1 MKTMLQEKIETL
13 QRAGLYR
20 RMKYFESPQAARA
33 RLGGREVLMLS
44 SNSYLGLCSDD
55 RLKQAAHDAITRYG
69 TGAGGS
75 RLISGSF
82 DLHQKLEKEIA
93 DFKKTEAALIF
104 NTGYMANVG
113 VLSAIADKGWT
124 LFSDRL
130 NHASLIDGCRLSGA
144 KVVVYNHCDLVDL
157 ERKIHS
163 HRSGPGLIV
172 TDSLFSV
179 DGDLAPLP
187 ALVDIARRY
196 RLLLMVDEAHATGVL
211 GQSGGGAAEYF
222 GIETGIDISLG
233 TFSKALASEGG
244 FVAGSL
250 PLVDYLANAARS
262 FIFSTALSPATIA
275 VSRAALAFVRTE
287 PERRRTLAAHSAWLR
302 QSLRG
307 AGFAVEDHPTPII
320 SLVLGEPSLAVDFSE
335 ALLTDN
341 IFVSAIRPPTVP
353 AGTSRLRINLMA
365 THSREDLEYALERIT
380 DVGKVLGVINSTEA
394 SDE

>member
-1 MKTMLQEKIETL
+1 M
-13 QRAGLYR
+13 
-20 RMKYFESPQAARA
+20 
-33 RLGGREVLMLS
+33 
-44 SNSYLGLCSDD
+44 
-55 RLKQAAHDAITRYG
+55 
-69 TGAGGS
+69 
-75 RLISGSF
+75 
-82 DLHQKLEKEIA
+82 
-93 DFKKTEAALIF
+93 
-104 NTGYMANVG
+104 
-113 VLSAIADKGWT
+113 
-124 LFSDRL
+124 
-130 NHASLIDGCRLSGA
+130 
-144 KVVVYNHCDLVDL
+144 
-157 ERKIHS
+157 
-163 HRSGPGLIV
+163 
-172 TDSLFSV
+172 
-179 DGDLAPLP
+179 
-187 ALVDIARRY
+187 
-196 RLLLMVDEAHATGVL
+196 
-211 GQSGGGAAEYF
+211 
-222 GIETGIDISLG
+222 
-233 TFSKALASEGG
+233 
-244 FVAGSL
+244 AGSL